1 MVEVSV
7 ITLNL
12 EVKRPVVEIMKALT
26 DYLHAMKQ
34 FHEIIVYIIKMTF
47 DYLLVRSNKY
57 AKIHFLKVP
66 FDDKSAADGNI
77 HGESDLVISMA
88 FRNCMRTFH
97 LMNTHISAPLTRHKN
112 AQQKAGHAII
122 KTQIDV

>member
-1 MVEVSV
+1 
-7 ITLNL
+7 
-12 EVKRPVVEIMKALT
+12 
-26 DYLHAMKQ
+26 MKQ
-34 FHEIIVYIIKMTF
+34 FHEIIVHIIKMALG
-47 DYLLVRSNKY
+47 YLFVRSNKPAY
-57 AKIHFLKVP
+57 IHFLKTL
-66 FDDKSAADGNI
+66 FDDESAADGNI

-97 LMNTHISAPLTRHKN
+97 LMNTHINAPLTRHKN

>member
-1 MVEVSV
+1 M
-7 ITLNL
+7 LNM
-12 EVKRPVVEIMKALT
+12 EILKALT
-26 DYLHAMKQ
+26 DSLHAMKL

-57 AKIHFLKVP
+57 TKIHFFEASFV
-66 FDDKSAADGNI
+66 DESAAEGNI
-77 HGESDLVISMA
+77 HGESGLVISMA

-97 LMNTHISAPLTRHKN
+97 LMNTHINAPLTRHKN

-122 KTQIDV
+122 KTQIDVYSLFSDSFGNLNS